1 MNPLHPGV
9 NPTVQAKDA
18 IFFSPHKF
26 IGGVDSPGILVAK
39 KKLFKSSSP
48 YTAGGGTVFYVSI
61 SHFLLPLHPTMHAQK
76 YALQLYI
83 PGHAHLCYLHIRLFC
98 DNKVS

>member
-9 NPTVQAKDA
+9 DPTVRAKDA

-48 YTAGGGTVFYVSI
+48 YTAGGGTVFYVRVSAHVLPVCLLCVHVYIVRDAVAHSSLGIHSNASI
-61 SHFLLPLHPTMHAQK
+61 TDSSIT
-76 YALQLYI
+76 
-83 PGHAHLCYLHIRLFC
+83 
-98 DNKVS
+98 D